1 MCHALHHRVEE
12 ACVAQVTHS
21 IGDPLHGRFFNN
33 HFVGSPLRY
42 LLYAADALGLRS
54 LFLRIRLSFWY
65 LNSVILGI
73 LRLISMIL
81 GEERHELLMMHHLR
95 LLRGP
100 VHLHI
105 K

>member
-12 ACVAQVTHS
+12 ASVAQVTHS
-21 IGDPLHGRFFNN
+21 IGDPLHGRFINN
-33 HFVGSPLRY
+33 HFIGRPLRY
-42 LLYAADALGLRS
+42 LLYNADALGLRS

-65 LNSVILGI
+65 LNRMILGI
-73 LRLISMIL
+73 LRLISLVL
-81 GEERHELLMMHHLR
+81 GEERHELLIVHDLR
-95 LLRGP
+95 LQRLP